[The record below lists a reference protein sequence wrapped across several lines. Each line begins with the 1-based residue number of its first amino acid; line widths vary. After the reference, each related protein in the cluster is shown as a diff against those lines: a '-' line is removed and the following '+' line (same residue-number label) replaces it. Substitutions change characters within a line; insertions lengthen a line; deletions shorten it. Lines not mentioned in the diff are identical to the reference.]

1 MRAPHKTTE
10 DAMYER
16 ILVPVDGTDTAKR
29 GLLEAIRL
37 SKALG
42 EATLR
47 LVHFVDDSALAL
59 NPEAGIAA
67 APLVEDFAEGGKQIL
82 AEAHALAAAQGVNV
96 EVALHENF
104 TGRVADL
111 IVEEARQWQA
121 QLIVMGTHAS
131 GGIRHAVMG
140 SDAEAVLHG
149 AEIPVLLVRVPDK
162 KKEKGAKA
170 KERATETGRAS

>member
-1 MRAPHKTTE
+1 
-10 DAMYER
+10 MYER

-42 EATLR
+42 ETTLR
-47 LVHFVDDSALAL
+47 LVHIVDDSALAL

-82 AEAHALAAAQGVNV
+82 AEAHALAAAHGIDAEIV
-96 EVALHENF
+96 LHENF

-111 IVEEARQWQA
+111 
-121 QLIVMGTHAS
+121 
-131 GGIRHAVMG
+131 
-140 SDAEAVLHG
+140 
-149 AEIPVLLVRVPDK
+149 
-162 KKEKGAKA
+162 
-170 KERATETGRAS
+170 